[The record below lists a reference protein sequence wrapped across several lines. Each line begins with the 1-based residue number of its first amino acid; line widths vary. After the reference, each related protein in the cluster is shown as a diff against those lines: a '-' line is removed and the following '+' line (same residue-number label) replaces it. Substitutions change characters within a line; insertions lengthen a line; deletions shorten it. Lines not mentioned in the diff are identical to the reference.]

1 MTAFLWAVVVL
12 MSAALLAQIFALI
25 GLLVTAKRSSRRISE
40 IKSQIS
46 DRVHASTA
54 LMKDMRLTVQPRL
67 TTIRQDGREMKALA
81 TSRVQSAQIA
91 LSDANRRAQRIT
103 LRLSDGVQTVGQQ
116 GQRIYQDV
124 IEPIQSASQVIRGLK
139 AVLWIFREVA

>member
-1 MTAFLWAVVVL
+1 MTAFLWAIVVL
-12 MSAALLAQIFALI
+12 MSAALLAQIFALV
-25 GLLVTAKRSSRRISE
+25 GMLLTAKRAARRISE

-46 DRVHASTA
+46 DRMHASTV
-54 LMKDMRLTVQPRL
+54 LMKEMRLTIQPRL
-67 TTIRQDGREMKALA
+67 TTIRQNGKEVKALA
-81 TSRVQSAQIA
+81 KSRWQSTQVA

-103 LRLSDGVQTVGQQ
+103 LRLNDGVQTVGQQ

-139 AVLWIFREVA
+139 AVLWLFREVA